1 MVQFKL
7 VRGGVELKLVASDP
21 FREKVQSGSEAMALG
36 PEGVYRVPTV
46 LAIAKRKRVRAL
58 LTIANSDGAKPGQSR
73 GHA

>member
-1 MVQFKL
+1 
-7 VRGGVELKLVASDP
+7 
-21 FREKVQSGSEAMALG
+21 MALG

-73 GHA
+73 GQA